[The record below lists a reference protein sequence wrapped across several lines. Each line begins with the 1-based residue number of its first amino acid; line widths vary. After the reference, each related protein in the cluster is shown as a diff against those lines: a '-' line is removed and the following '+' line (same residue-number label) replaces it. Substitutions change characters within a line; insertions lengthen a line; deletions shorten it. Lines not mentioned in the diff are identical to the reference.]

1 MRPVSLFILISLWLL
16 IIISAAHYIL
26 SVFITQNNFF
36 SFESLLTTHSSQ
48 PMTHDS
54 RPTYYKFHLL
64 SPLKTDA
71 LLSTINLRSLNFAS
85 RLTSPA
91 SRFTLHASRYTSHAS
106 RLTAHKFHLI
116 SPLMAET
123 LNDTFHQ
130 DNKIYDSVNEIL
142 SSSDTVVPI
151 QVNRITGQQNPW
163 LWQVNYFGKSF
174 KLVNALIVTI
184 VISTVT
190 MIILLIIILLNR
202 NRMEREQKLQQY
214 LLEKYQGLIVEYLYG
229 DVVSD
234 EFLKIASDDFRRQV
248 LIDQIIDVSIN
259 LKGDTGE
266 KLTRLYNQLG
276 LHKDSIRKA
285 YSRKWHYKVKG
296 FRELAFMNNREA
308 NEEIYKALNSAN
320 EILRMEA
327 QIALVRLSGENPF
340 LFMSKLKRPFSLW
353 EQITLYELLVQHTLP
368 VPAFSQWLDSP
379 NPTVIMFALRMV
391 REFKQKDSEEQIIK
405 VLSHPETRVKN
416 LAIEVAG
423 DLNMKASLEI
433 MKKMY
438 KNEDYNNCLEILRSM
453 AKMPEPS
460 MLGFLKLVLDKEDDV
475 QLQIEATRA
484 IENMG
489 EVGVAALV
497 KVMKS
502 EYKNYNIIIRHV
514 LDRRI
519 N

>member
-1 MRPVSLFILISLWLL
+1 MRIVKFFISLTLWLL
-16 IIISAAHYIL
+16 LLSFGAQLIISAFRSDL
-26 SVFITQNNFF
+26 FF
-36 SFESLLTTHSSQ
+36 SHTSH
-48 PMTHDS
+48 
-54 RPTYYKFHLL
+54 PTPH
-64 SPLKTDA
+64 
-71 LLSTINLRSLNFAS
+71 
-85 RLTSPA
+85 A
-91 SRFTLHASRYTSHAS
+91 SRFTLHVS
-106 RLTAHKFHLI
+106 RLTLHDLHLF
-116 SPLMAET
+116 SPLKASALQNIIT
-123 LNDTFHQ
+123 LDTIKS
-130 DNKIYDSVNEIL
+130 DSLKITQQSL
-142 SSSDTVVPI
+142 DTAQAI
-151 QVNRITGQQNPW
+151 QKNLIAGHQNPW

-184 VISTVT
+184 VICTAT
-190 MIILLIIILLNR
+190 MIVLLIIILLNR
-202 NRMEREQKLQQY
+202 NRMEREQKLRQF

-248 LIDQIIDVSIN
+248 LIDQMIDVSIN
-259 LKGDTGE
+259 LKGNTGD
-266 KLTRLYNQLG
+266 KLTKLYHQLG

-285 YSRKWHYKVKG
+285 YSTKWHHKVKG

-308 NEEIYKALNSAN
+308 NDEIFKALNSSN

-327 QIALVRLSGENPF
+327 QIALVRLSAENPF
-340 LFMSKLKRPFSLW
+340 LFLSHLIRPFSLW

-379 NPTVIMFALRMV
+379 NPTIIMFALRMV
-391 REFKQKDSEEQIIK
+391 REYKQKDSEQEVVR
-405 VLSHPETRVKN
+405 VLSHPEARVKH

-423 DLNMKASLEI
+423 DLDMKSSLEV

-438 KNEDYNNCLEILRSM
+438 KNEDYHNCLEILRSM

-497 KVMKS
+497 KLMKS

>member
-1 MRPVSLFILISLWLL
+1 MRIVKFFISLTLWFLL
-16 IIISAAHYIL
+16 LSFGVQLIISAFRSDLFL
-26 SVFITQNNFF
+26 S
-36 SFESLLTTHSSQ
+36 L
-48 PMTHDS
+48 P
-54 RPTYYKFHLL
+54 
-64 SPLKTDA
+64 
-71 LLSTINLRSLNFAS
+71 
-85 RLTSPA
+85 
-91 SRFTLHASRYTSHAS
+91 SRFTLHSPQLTPHDS
-106 RLTAHKFHLI
+106 RLTTHTSRPTLRNLRLF
-116 SPLMAET
+116 SPVMAFT
-123 LNDTFHQ
+123 LQNTIALDTI
-130 DNKIYDSVNEIL
+130 KPDSL
-142 SSSDTVVPI
+142 KRAQQSSDTIPVI
-151 QVNRITGQQNPW
+151 QKNSIAGQQNPW

-184 VISTVT
+184 VISTAS
-190 MIILLIIILLNR
+190 MIVLLIIILLNR
-202 NRMEREQKLQQY
+202 NRMEREQKLKQF

-248 LIDQIIDVSIN
+248 LIDQMIDVSIN

-266 KLTRLYNQLG
+266 KLTKLYHQLG

-285 YSRKWHYKVKG
+285 YSTKWHLKVKG

-308 NEEIYKALNSAN
+308 NDEIIMALNASN

-340 LFMSKLKRPFSLW
+340 LFLSQLKRPFSLW
-353 EQITLYELLVQHTLP
+353 EQITLYELLVQHSLP

-379 NPTVIMFALRMV
+379 NPTIIMFALRMV
-391 REFKQKDSEEQIIK
+391 REYKQKESEQEVVR
-405 VLSHPETRVKN
+405 VLSHPEARVKH

-423 DLNMKASLEI
+423 DLEMKSSLEV

-438 KNEDYNNCLEILRSM
+438 KNEDYHNCLEILRSM

-475 QLQIEATRA
+475 QLQIQATRA

-489 EVGVAALV
+489 EIGVAALV
-497 KVMKS
+497 KLMKS

>member
-1 MRPVSLFILISLWLL
+1 LILDLNWLFILRKDIDPDTAITDTIVPAGEVQPEQSVAADTV
-16 IIISAAHYIL
+16 IQETSAA
-26 SVFITQNNFF
+26 
-36 SFESLLTTHSSQ
+36 
-48 PMTHDS
+48 
-54 RPTYYKFHLL
+54 R
-64 SPLKTDA
+64 
-71 LLSTINLRSLNFAS
+71 R
-85 RLTSPA
+85 
-91 SRFTLHASRYTSHAS
+91 
-106 RLTAHKFHLI
+106 
-116 SPLMAET
+116 
-123 LNDTFHQ
+123 
-130 DNKIYDSVNEIL
+130 
-142 SSSDTVVPI
+142 
-151 QVNRITGQQNPW
+151 QNPW

-174 KLVNALIVTI
+174 KLVNALIITI

-202 NRMEREQKLQQY
+202 TRMEREQKLRQF

-234 EFLKIASDDFRRQV
+234 QFLQIASDRFRRQV

-259 LKGDTGE
+259 LKGDSEE
-266 KLTRLYNQLG
+266 KLNNLYTQLG
-276 LHKDSIRKA
+276 LYQDSIRKA

-296 FRELAFMNNREA
+296 FRELAFMNNRDA
-308 NEEIYKALNSAN
+308 NDEIFKALNSGN

-340 LFMSKLKRPFSLW
+340 MFLNQLKRPFSLW
-353 EQITLYELLVQHTLP
+353 EQITLYELLIQHNLP
-368 VPAFSQWLDSP
+368 VPDFMEWLDSP
-379 NPTVIMFALRMV
+379 NPTVLMFALRMV
-391 REFKQKDSEEQIIK
+391 REFKQQNAEGQVTK
-405 VLSHPETRVKN
+405 VLSHPEVRVKH

-423 DLNMKASLEI
+423 DLNMRSSLEI

-438 KNEDYNNCLEILRSM
+438 KNEDYNNCTEILRSM
-453 AKMPEPS
+453 AKMPDPS
-460 MLGFLKLVLDKEDDV
+460 MLGFLKMVLDKEDDV

-497 KVMKS
+497 KLMKS

>member
-1 MRPVSLFILISLWLL
+1 M
-16 IIISAAHYIL
+16 AD
-26 SVFITQNNFF
+26 TQNRA
-36 SFESLLTTHSSQ
+36 L
-48 PMTHDS
+48 
-54 RPTYYKFHLL
+54 HL
-64 SPLKTDA
+64 D
-71 LLSTINLRSLNFAS
+71 TIV
-85 RLTSPA
+85 
-91 SRFTLHASRYTSHAS
+91 
-106 RLTAHKFHLI
+106 
-116 SPLMAET
+116 
-123 LNDTFHQ
+123 
-130 DNKIYDSVNEIL
+130 YDSTNNIQ
-142 SSSDTVVPI
+142 SASDTLTYVEKKQI
-151 QVNRITGQQNPW
+151 MGHQNPW

-184 VISTVT
+184 VISTVS

-202 NRMEREQKLQQY
+202 TRLEREQKLRQF
-214 LLEKYQGLIVEYLYG
+214 LLEKYQSLIVEYLYG

-266 KLTRLYNQLG
+266 KLTMLYNQLG
-276 LHKDSIRKA
+276 LDKDSIRKA
-285 YSRKWHYKVKG
+285 YSKKWHHKVKG

-308 NEEIYKALNSAN
+308 NAEIYNALNSPN

-340 LFMSKLKRPFSLW
+340 LFLSELKRPFSLW
-353 EQITLYELLVQHTLP
+353 EQITLYELLVQHSLP
-368 VPAFSQWLDSP
+368 VPEFSQWLDSP
-379 NPTVIMFALRMV
+379 NPTIIMFALRMV
-391 REFKQKDSEEQIIK
+391 REYKQKNSEPKVVK
-405 VLSHPETRVKN
+405 VLSHQEAKVKN
-416 LAIEVAG
+416 LAIEVVG
-423 DLNMKASLEI
+423 DLDMRSSLEV

-438 KNEDYNNCLEILRSM
+438 KNEDYHNCLEILRSM

-497 KVMKS
+497 KIMKS
-502 EYKNYNIIIRHV
+502 EYKNYNIIVRHV

>member
-1 MRPVSLFILISLWLL
+1 MKPVSLLILFLFWILILISGAFYL
-16 IIISAAHYIL
+16 ISSFSTDCISVTSRFPFTTHISQLETGNSRTTPTQISPTANL
-26 SVFITQNNFF
+26 SH
-36 SFESLLTTHSSQ
+36 LTTH
-48 PMTHDS
+48 
-54 RPTYYKFHLL
+54 
-64 SPLKTDA
+64 
-71 LLSTINLRSLNFAS
+71 NS
-85 RLTSPA
+85 RLT
-91 SRFTLHASRYTSHAS
+91 LHNLRIISS
-106 RLTAHKFHLI
+106 LT
-116 SPLMAET
+116 AET
-123 LNDTFHQ
+123 LHTTLHLDTI
-130 DNKIYDSVNEIL
+130 IYDSIHEIQ
-142 SSSDTVVPI
+142 SSSDTSAAV
-151 QVNRITGQQNPW
+151 QVTSISGQQNPW
-163 LWQVNYFGKSF
+163 LWKVNYFGKSF
-174 KLVNALIVTI
+174 TLVNALIVTI
-184 VISTVT
+184 VTSTAL

-202 NRMEREQKLQQY
+202 TRMEREQKLRQF
-214 LLEKYQGLIVEYLYG
+214 LLEKYQSLIVEYLYG
-229 DVVSD
+229 DVVPD

-276 LHKDSIRKA
+276 LDKDSIRKA
-285 YSRKWHYKVKG
+285 YSRKWHHKVKG

-308 NEEIYKALNSAN
+308 NKEIYKALNSPN

-340 LFMSKLKRPFSLW
+340 LFLSELKRPFSLW

-391 REFKQKDSEEQIIK
+391 REYKQKESEPEVVN
-405 VLSHPETRVKN
+405 VLSHQESRVKH

-423 DLNMKASLEI
+423 DLDMRSTLEV